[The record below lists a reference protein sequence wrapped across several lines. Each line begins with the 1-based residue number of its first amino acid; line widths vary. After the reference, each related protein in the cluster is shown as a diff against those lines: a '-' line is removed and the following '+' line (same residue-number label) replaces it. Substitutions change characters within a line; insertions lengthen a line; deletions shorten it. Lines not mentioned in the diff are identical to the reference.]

1 MRGRKAAE
9 QQLVIKLVK
18 GIIVGLDRWIIY
30 VILDTQQ
37 FYGVKMCS
45 SGRERHRSGK
55 MYKTASV
62 GIAFRFWLSS
72 AESPCG

>member
-37 FYGVKMCS
+37 FYGVKMCKLVVEENDTDPAKCTRRQAWES
-45 SGRERHRSGK
+45 LSVSG
-55 MYKTASV
+55 
-62 GIAFRFWLSS
+62 
-72 AESPCG
+72 